1 MRTKLTDAAI
11 RSYEPRPAPYT
22 VGDAACPG
30 LCIRITPKGVKS
42 FAFAYRNKAT
52 GKVEWLTLGRYPD
65 VPLTRAREVAND
77 ARKTAANGGTP
88 LAPKAGCAGTERKA
102 KSYGEVVELYYAERL
117 TSLRTGPATR
127 TTLQRI
133 GRVYRWNE
141 RPIASISDDD
151 AAAMLDDIAITR
163 GKKMAAN
170 QSKHILH
177 AMFKW
182 AKQPGR
188 KFVTVNPFA
197 DLPAPGGPKVERERF
212 LSADEIRQVWRAL
225 DDPERFGIRPDTATA
240 LRLILATAARPGMV
254 RGMVGSELRDLSGP
268 SEHGPHW
275 SLPAARMKAG
285 SAFIT
290 PLSPLALE
298 LIRPHLKTDPGA
310 PLFDMPRH
318 YLYHAAK
325 LIVVQLGMNRW
336 TPHDLRRTTAT
347 ILDRSGYSLEQIGA
361 ILAHTRKG
369 VTSIYA
375 RWDKFDLRREMA
387 TVIEQSLRETLSETP
402 GERPEAAQLAA

>member
-1 MRTKLTDAAI
+1 
-11 RSYEPRPAPYT
+11 
-22 VGDAACPG
+22 
-30 LCIRITPKGVKS
+30 
-42 FAFAYRNKAT
+42 
-52 GKVEWLTLGRYPD
+52 
-65 VPLTRAREVAND
+65 
-77 ARKTAANGGTP
+77 
-88 LAPKAGCAGTERKA
+88 
-102 KSYGEVVELYYAERL
+102 
-117 TSLRTGPATR
+117 
-127 TTLQRI
+127 
-133 GRVYRWNE
+133 
-141 RPIASISDDD
+141 
-151 AAAMLDDIAITR
+151 
-163 GKKMAAN
+163 
-170 QSKHILH
+170 
-177 AMFKW
+177 
-182 AKQPGR
+182 
-188 KFVTVNPFA
+188 
-197 DLPAPGGPKVERERF
+197 
-212 LSADEIRQVWRAL
+212 
-225 DDPERFGIRPDTATA
+225 
-240 LRLILATAARPGMV
+240 MV

-298 LIRPHLKTDPGA
+298 LIRPHLKTDPDA

-336 TPHDLRRTTAT
+336 TPHDLRRTAAT

-402 GERPEAAQLAA
+402 GKRPEAAQLAA

>member
-1 MRTKLTDAAI
+1 MPQRRSVRILPKPHSCILPSVGGRLLALAQRPEEGKHCVRALVEWLARFSEGVLLVPLARPRILIIPDECHQCRAI
-11 RSYEPRPAPYT
+11 RSEP
-22 VGDAACPG
+22 
-30 LCIRITPKGVKS
+30 L
-42 FAFAYRNKAT
+42 
-52 GKVEWLTLGRYPD
+52 
-65 VPLTRAREVAND
+65 
-77 ARKTAANGGTP
+77 
-88 LAPKAGCAGTERKA
+88 
-102 KSYGEVVELYYAERL
+102 
-117 TSLRTGPATR
+117 
-127 TTLQRI
+127 
-133 GRVYRWNE
+133 
-141 RPIASISDDD
+141 
-151 AAAMLDDIAITR
+151 
-163 GKKMAAN
+163 
-170 QSKHILH
+170 
-177 AMFKW
+177 
-182 AKQPGR
+182 R
-188 KFVTVNPFA
+188 KFGGVTNQNLDKVA
-197 DLPAPGGPKVERERF
+197 DDLGNQPLDLDSTVERERF

-225 DDPERFGIRPDTATA
+225 DDSERFGIRPDTATA
-240 LRLILATAARPGMV
+240 LRLILATAAQPGMV

-298 LIRPHLKTDPGA
+298 LIRPHLKTDPDA
-310 PLFDMPRH
+310 QLFDMPRH

-375 RWDKFDLRREMA
+375 RWDKFELRREMA
-387 TVIEQSLRETLSETP
+387 TVIEQSLRETLSKTP
-402 GERPEAAQLAA
+402 GGRPEAAQLAA